1 MSVVQTIKYVQEMVD
16 YEAIYSN
23 KDTAVSS
30 LARRLKTTKDP
41 LLYLYRGKAKTVIS
55 DLKERVDREYLKFC
69 ERQIQRFERE
79 LREIEKP
86 DDFMENLSGQMAA
99 LAAEIKKRRE
109 RIK

>member
-1 MSVVQTIKYVQEMVD
+1 MQTIKYVQEMVD

-55 DLKERVDREYLKFC
+55 DLKERVDQEYLKFC
-69 ERQIQRFERE
+69 ERQIKRFENE
-79 LREIEKP
+79 LRELGEP
-86 DDFMENLSGQMAA
+86 DDFMENLGSQMAA
-99 LAAEIKKRRE
+99 LATEIKKRRE
-109 RIK
+109 KLK

>member
-1 MSVVQTIKYVQEMVD
+1 MQTIKYVQEMVD

-69 ERQIQRFERE
+69 ERQIRRFENE
-79 LREIEKP
+79 LRELGEP

-109 RIK
+109 RMK